1 MTTRAVVKT
10 PTLGLLGTRQAFGAV
25 CVRVAREKTVHVVI
39 VGCGRV
45 GSTLGRELVGAGHTV
60 AVIDRKSEAFS
71 RLGEAFTGQK
81 ITGIGFDRD
90 VLIEAGIEKAGAL
103 AAVTNGDNS
112 NILIARV
119 AREEFGIDRVVARI
133 YDPKRAEIYE
143 RLGIATVATVKWT
156 SERILRRILPDLPA
170 VEWTDPSAKVVLV
183 ERELPKNLVGSR
195 VLSLDSATARIVAVR
210 RLGAAM
216 IPVADTVI
224 QEGDVAYVAAE
235 IKSLEA
241 FDASLASSNGKG
253 H

>member
-1 MTTRAVVKT
+1 M
-10 PTLGLLGTRQAFGAV
+10 
-25 CVRVAREKTVHVVI
+25 HVVI

-45 GSTLGRELVGAGHTV
+45 GSTLGRELVAGGHTV
-60 AVIDRKSEAFS
+60 AVVDRKSEAFS
-71 RLGEAFTGQK
+71 RLGETFSGQK
-81 ITGIGFDRD
+81 IAGIGFDRD
-90 VLIEAGIEKAGAL
+90 ILIEAGIEKAGAL

-119 AREEFGIDRVVARI
+119 AREEFGIERVVARI

-156 SERILRRILPDLPA
+156 SERILRRILPELPA

-183 ERELPKNLVGSR
+183 ERELPKTLVGTR
-195 VLSLDSATARIVAVR
+195 VLSLDSAIARIVSVR
-210 RLGAAM
+210 RLGAAI
-216 IPVADTVI
+216 IPGADTVV
-224 QEGDVAYVAAE
+224 QEGDVAYVAVQ

-241 FDASLASSNGKG
+241 FDASLASTTGKG